1 METAFT
7 VLALGMLVAAAA
19 AMSLR
24 NLIHCALCLVG
35 AFGGAAGLFL
45 TLGAEFVAFA
55 QVLVYVG
62 AISILIVF
70 ALLLTSTRAVETAQP
85 WVPPRGLGPTV
96 AGLVTGLLLAAV
108 GLSPGLPEKTA
119 ATSAVSVQ
127 ELGRELLTRQAP
139 ALLAVGLLLTAA
151 LIGAV
156 VVALRE
162 PPPTSGKEEPPA

>member
-1 METAFT
+1 METAFA

-35 AFGGAAGLFL
+35 AFGSAAGLFL

-70 ALLLTSTRAVETAQP
+70 ALLLTSTRAVETARP
-85 WVPPRGLGPTV
+85 WAPPRGLGPAV
-96 AGLVTGLLLAAV
+96 AGVVVGLILAAV
-108 GLSPGLPEKTA
+108 WRSPGLPEKAEA
-119 ATSAVSVQ
+119 APLVPVR

-162 PPPTSGKEEPPA
+162 PPPAAGKEEPPA